1 MTFNDK
7 GDENSTLHRLAV
19 QVVVAEPSSGGGILL
34 GRRSAGTPEAGR
46 WSFPGG
52 HVKDGEDPLLTAGRE
67 LREETG
73 LEPSGSGVLLD
84 AFSMTPYDGS
94 LYLRYLHIVVH
105 VPIRD
110 ADTLARRRDNF
121 DGFTWT
127 GPRHLREEIDQP
139 TWEESRLS
147 SATWTTWWR
156 NFHRWPSFRETDRRP
171 RADPPES

>member
-73 LEPSGSGVLLD
+73 LEPSGYGVILD
-84 AFSMTPYDGS
+84 AFSMTYDNR
-94 LYLRYLHIVVH
+94 RYLHIVFH
-105 VPIRD
+105 VPVRG
-110 ADTLARRRDNF
+110 LGPSRPL
-121 DGFTWT
+121 DGFDMLMEVDTKFLQ
-127 GPRHLREEIDQP
+127 HQVEYP
-139 TWEESRLS
+139 TWEESLLS

-156 NFHRWPSFRETDRRP
+156 NLHRWSPLREMQRK
-171 RADPPES
+171 